1 MIGLLSQG
9 TLMALNSTI
18 YKVELQ
24 VSDMDRHY
32 YATHALTLARH
43 PSETEE
49 RLMVRLLAFAL
60 YADERLEFGK
70 GISDEDEPALWRKA
84 YTDEIELWI
93 EVGQPDETRIRKACG
108 RSRQVVV
115 ISYGGN
121 AAEIWWNKA
130 SAALGRNRN
139 LTVLDI
145 PAGTVAELVALLQ
158 RGMRLQCLIQDGQ
171 LQVMNDASA
180 VAVDPLRRMAP
191 AETVN

>member
-1 MIGLLSQG
+1 
-9 TLMALNSTI
+9 MALNSTI

-24 VSDMDRHY
+24 ISDMDRHY

-60 YADERLEFGK
+60 YADDRLEFGK

-93 EVGQPDETRIRKACG
+93 ELGQPDETRIRKACG

-115 ISYGGN
+115 INYGGN
-121 AAEIWWNKA
+121 VAEIWWNKVETSLA
-130 SAALGRNRN
+130 RSRN

-145 PAGTVAELVALLQ
+145 APATVAELVALLQ

-171 LQVMNDASA
+171 LQVMNDADA
-180 VAVDPLRRMAP
+180 VAVDPQIRMAP
-191 AETVN
+191 AETVS

>member
-1 MIGLLSQG
+1 MAGLLSQG
-9 TLMALNSTI
+9 TPMALNATI
-18 YKVELQ
+18 YKAELQ

-60 YADERLEFGK
+60 YAEDRLEFGK

-93 EVGQPDETRIRKACG
+93 EVGQPDETRVRKACG

-121 AAEIWWNKA
+121 AAELWWNKIG
-130 SAALGRNRN
+130 AALGRNKN

-145 PAGTVAELVALLQ
+145 PTRTVAELVALLQ
-158 RGMRLQCLIQDGQ
+158 RGMRLQVLVQDGQ
-171 LQVMNDASA
+171 LQLMNETDA
-180 VAVDPLRRMAP
+180 VAVDPLRRMVA
-191 AETVN
+191 AELAS

>member
-1 MIGLLSQG
+1 
-9 TLMALNSTI
+9 MALNSTI

-24 VSDMDRHY
+24 ISDMDRHY

-115 ISYGGN
+115 ISYGSN

-191 AETVN
+191 AETAN

>member
-1 MIGLLSQG
+1 
-9 TLMALNSTI
+9 MALNSTI

-24 VSDMDRHY
+24 ISDMDRHY

-49 RLMVRLLAFAL
+49 RLMVRLLAFAMH
-60 YADERLEFGK
+60 ADERLEFGK

-121 AAEIWWNKA
+121 AAEIWWNKVG
-130 SAALGRNRN
+130 SALSRNKN

-145 PAGTVAELVALLQ
+145 PASTVAGLVALLQ
-158 RGMRLQCLIQDGQ
+158 RGMRLQCLVQDGQ
-171 LQVMNDASA
+171 LQLMNDADA
-180 VAVDPLRRMAP
+180 VAVDPLRRMEP
-191 AETVN
+191 AETVS

>member
-1 MIGLLSQG
+1 
-9 TLMALNSTI
+9 MALNSTI

-24 VSDMDRHY
+24 ISDMDRHY

-49 RLMVRLLAFAL
+49 RLMTRLLAFAL
-60 YADERLEFGK
+60 YADDRLEFGK

-115 ISYGGN
+115 INYGGN
-121 AAEIWWNKA
+121 AAEIWWNRNG
-130 SAALGRNRN
+130 SSLMRNRN

-145 PAGTVAELVALLQ
+145 PAATIAGLVALLQ

-171 LQVMNDASA
+171 LQMMNDADS
-180 VAVDPLRRMAP
+180 VSVDPLKRMVAGS
-191 AETVN
+191 

>member
-1 MIGLLSQG
+1 
-9 TLMALNSTI
+9 MALNSTI

-24 VSDMDRHY
+24 ISDMDRHY

-49 RLMVRLLAFAL
+49 RLMARLLAFAL

-84 YTDEIELWI
+84 YTGEIEQWI
-93 EVGQPDETRIRKACG
+93 ELGQPDETRIRKACG
-108 RSRQVVV
+108 RARQVVV
-115 ISYGGN
+115 INFGGHG
-121 AAEIWWNKA
+121 AEIWWHKVRT
-130 SAALGRNRN
+130 ALGRNRN

-145 PAGTVAELVALLQ
+145 PAPTVAELVTLLQ

-171 LQVMNDASA
+171 LQLMDDARS
-180 VAVDPLRRMAP
+180 VTVDVSRRMAP
-191 AETVN
+191 DLAAS

>member
-1 MIGLLSQG
+1 MIGCSQG
-9 TLMALNSTI
+9 TPMALNSTI

-121 AAEIWWNKA
+121 ASEIWWNKVG
-130 SAALGRNRN
+130 AALGRNRN

-145 PAGTVAELVALLQ
+145 PAGTVAELVQLLQ

-171 LQVMNDASA
+171 LQMMNDAAA

-191 AETVN
+191 PETAG

>member
-1 MIGLLSQG
+1 
-9 TLMALNSTI
+9 MALNSTI

-32 YATHALTLARH
+32 YATHALTVARH

-60 YADERLEFGK
+60 YADDRLEFGK

-93 EVGQPDETRIRKACG
+93 ELGQPDETRIRKACG

-121 AAEIWWNKA
+121 GADIWWSKIGA
-130 SAALGRNRN
+130 TLGRNRN

-145 PAGTVAELVALLQ
+145 PATSVAELTRLLQ
-158 RGMRLQCLIQDGQ
+158 RGMRLQALIQDGQ
-171 LQVMNDASA
+171 LQLMNDTDA
-180 VAVDPLRRMAP
+180 VAIDPVKRMIPTEA
-191 AETVN
+191 AG

>member
-1 MIGLLSQG
+1 
-9 TLMALNSTI
+9 MALNSTI

-24 VSDMDRHY
+24 ISDMDRHY

-70 GISDEDEPALWRKA
+70 GLSDEDEPALWRKA

-93 EVGQPDETRIRKACG
+93 DLGQPDESRIRKACG

-121 AAEIWWNKA
+121 AAEIWWGKVGASLARNK
-130 SAALGRNRN
+130 N

-145 PAGTVAELVALLQ
+145 PAHTVAELVGLLQ

-171 LQVMNDASA
+171 LQMMNETDA
-180 VAVDPLRRMAP
+180 VAVDTVKRMVA
-191 AETVN
+191 AEPPK

>member
-1 MIGLLSQG
+1 
-9 TLMALNSTI
+9 MALNATI
-18 YKVELQ
+18 YKAELQ

-60 YADERLEFGK
+60 YAEDRLEFGK

-93 EVGQPDETRIRKACG
+93 EVGQPDETRVRKACG

-121 AAEIWWNKA
+121 AAELWWNKIG
-130 SAALGRNRN
+130 AALGRNKN

-145 PAGTVAELVALLQ
+145 PTRTVAELVALLQ
-158 RGMRLQCLIQDGQ
+158 RGMRLQVLVQDGQ
-171 LQVMNDASA
+171 LQLMNETDA
-180 VAVDPLRRMAP
+180 VAVDPLRRMVA
-191 AETVN
+191 AELAS

>member
-1 MIGLLSQG
+1 
-9 TLMALNSTI
+9 MALNSTI

-60 YADERLEFGK
+60 HADERLEFGK

-115 ISYGGN
+115 INYGGN
-121 AAEIWWNKA
+121 AAEIWWNRNA
-130 SAALGRNRN
+130 GALARNKN
-139 LTVLDI
+139 LSVLDI
-145 PAGTVAELVALLQ
+145 PAATVAGLVALLQ

-171 LQVMNDASA
+171 LQLMNDADA
-180 VAVDPLRRMAP
+180 VAVDPIKRMVA
-191 AETVN
+191 AEPVS

>member
-1 MIGLLSQG
+1 M
-9 TLMALNSTI
+9 LMALNSTI

-24 VSDMDRHY
+24 ISDMDRHY

-60 YADERLEFGK
+60 HAQDRLEFGK
-70 GISDEDEPALWRKA
+70 GISDEDEPALWRKD

-93 EVGQPDETRIRKACG
+93 ELGQPDEGRIRKACG

-115 ISYGGN
+115 INYGGHV
-121 AAEIWWNKA
+121 AELWWSKVG
-130 SAALGRNRN
+130 AALARHKN

-145 PAGTVAELVALLQ
+145 PSATVDELVALLQ
-158 RGMRLQCLIQDGQ
+158 RGMRLQCLVQDGQ
-171 LQVMNDASA
+171 LQLMNDTDA
-180 VAVDPLRRMAP
+180 VAVDPVKRMVA
-191 AETVN
+191 AELVN

>member
-1 MIGLLSQG
+1 
-9 TLMALNSTI
+9 MALNSTI

-24 VSDMDRHY
+24 ISDMDRHY

-49 RLMVRLLAFAL
+49 RLMTRLLAFAL

-121 AAEIWWNKA
+121 ASEIWWNKV
-130 SAALGRNRN
+130 SAALSRNRN

-171 LQVMNDASA
+171 LQLMNDADA
-180 VAVDPLRRMAP
+180 VAIDPVKRMVA
-191 AETVN
+191 AEMVS